1 MGEKYQ
7 AAFSIPAN
15 HPALP
20 GHFPG
25 APVVPGVV
33 LLDLVLQ
40 ASEAWHGNPVKASGL
55 RYVKFHFSLLPEQR
69 AEVMLELDGHRLA
82 FRIAHGEQLIAQ
94 GVFDLELRFEE

>member
-1 MGEKYQ
+1 MGEQYQ
-7 AAFSIPAN
+7 ATFSIPAN

-40 ASEAWHGNPVKASGL
+40 TSEAWLGSPLKASGV
-55 RYVKFHFSLLPEQR
+55 RYVKFHFPLLPEQR
-69 AEVMLELDGHRLA
+69 AELMLELGTHQLA
-82 FRIAHGEQLIAQ
+82 FRIARAEQLIAQ
-94 GVFDLELRFEE
+94 GVFDLERFSE